1 MTTTKIAGG
10 NVTLDKLADGTTN
23 NNIIRW
29 NATTTQWEETN
40 LATGLGENVEST
52 DGSITGGQN
61 SAALVAMDLGVNVDN
76 STLEIDPTDGVQ
88 IANGGVTT
96 DEILDG
102 TIATDDIANDAVTT
116 TKIAPSGTDGE
127 ILTTT
132 TGGAVSWQPPAVVA
146 MGKVDA
152 SLSPVNTKLSGAA
165 VTHPSTG
172 NYTVTFDTAR
182 PDSNYIIQLTLYG
195 APTGSTI
202 QVQNQT
208 TTGFDVVI
216 VSTQPNFNPAS
227 PTFTTDSGGS
237 TPHTHTGI
245 VDTFLIV
252 DNLIFLQQDASWY
265 FTITDF

>member
-96 DEILDG
+96 DEILNQ
-102 TIATDDIANDAVTT
+102 TILEEDIANDAVTT
-116 TKIAPSGTDGE
+116 IKILDANVTPSKIQGGSANTLLRTDNTGTTVQWDSHLSLYHA
-127 ILTTT
+127 I
-132 TGGAVSWQPPAVVA
+132 
-146 MGKVDA
+146 GKVNNSTA
-152 SLSPVNTKLSGAA
+152 TSNILGANI
-165 VTHPSTG
+165 SNLGTG
-172 NYTVTFDTAR
+172 NYQVTFSTNANSD
-182 PDSNYIIQLTLYG
+182 DYIIQLSVLNAAGNGYSIEVVTQDPDNFTVQISDSTG
-195 APTGSTI
+195 A
-202 QVQNQT
+202 
-208 TTGFDVVI
+208 
-216 VSTQPNFNPAS
+216 AA
-227 PTFTTDSGGS
+227 
-237 TPHTHTGI
+237 
-245 VDTFLIV
+245 
-252 DNLIFLQQDASWY
+252 DASWY
-265 FTITDF
+265 FTVIDF